1 MCPTVSVSDAR
12 EKLSN
17 VLNEVAYGHERYIVE
32 RRGQPLAAII
42 PASEYNDLLTLLG
55 ENGVLGEVQG
65 IPVTIRFTGEEYFVS
80 DDLFN
85 LYGEGNSL
93 EAARQDYCVA
103 VQEYRDD
110 LEAHVDNLA
119 PYLAEHL
126 AQLRAL
132 ESTAAEASTA
142 EAALADI

>member
-1 MCPTVSVSDAR
+1 MCPILSVSDAR

-42 PASEYNDLLTLLG
+42 PASEYNDLLTLLS
-55 ENGVLGEVQG
+55 ENGVLSEVQG
-65 IPVTIRFTGEEYFVS
+65 IPVTIRFTGQGYFIS
-80 DDLFN
+80 DDVFN
-85 LYGEGNSL
+85 LYGEGDTL
-93 EAARQDYCVA
+93 EAARQDYRIT
-103 VQEYRDD
+103 VQEYRAD
-110 LEAHVDNLA
+110 LEAHADRLA

-132 ESTAAEASTA
+132 EPAPD
-142 EAALADI
+142 AL

>member
-1 MCPTVSVSDAR
+1 MCPIVSISDAR

-42 PASEYNDLLTLLG
+42 PASDYNDLLTLLG
-55 ENGVLGEVQG
+55 ENGVLSEVQG
-65 IPVTIRFTGEEYFVS
+65 IPVTIRFSGEAYFVS
-80 DDLFN
+80 DDRFN
-85 LYGEGNSL
+85 LYGEGNTL
-93 EAARQDYCVA
+93 EAARQDYRVA

-110 LEAHVDNLA
+110 LEAHAGHLA

-132 ESTAAEASTA
+132 ESTPATDAAI
-142 EAALADI
+142 ADV